1 MWCGL
6 TFLERNLADSWCA
19 ALFFHSL
26 HTTMS
31 SERSEGLTHLLVLDF
46 EATCDDNRSFGPTEI
61 IEFPVVFVE
70 LASRS
75 IVHEFHTYVRPV
87 AIPELT
93 PFCTQLTGIE
103 QSTVDG
109 GVLLEEALSGLR
121 QAMTE
126 VLGEDPDPSSFVFV
140 TCGDWDLKTMLP
152 KEVKRKNLASSV
164 PPGMDQWCN
173 IKHVFSSVTGV
184 RARGM
189 KGMLDHLGLELVGRH
204 HSGIDDS
211 RNIAALALNLLEA
224 APPSTSPSE
233 LFKARKAT
241 PKPTRGRGRNRQVKQ
256 S

>member
-1 MWCGL
+1 MGILNCRSEFTGYFSSIS
-6 TFLERNLADSWCA
+6 TGVAN
-19 ALFFHSL
+19 
-26 HTTMS
+26 MS
-31 SERSEGLTHLLVLDF
+31 SSGGLTHLLVLDF

-70 LASRS
+70 LGSRS

-93 PFCTQLTGIE
+93 EFCTELTGIE

-109 GVLLEEALSGLR
+109 GILLEEALDGLR
-121 QAMTE
+121 QAMAE

-164 PPGMDQWCN
+164 PPEMEQWCN

-189 KGMLDHLGLELVGRH
+189 SGMLDHLGLDLVGRH

-211 RNIAALALNLLEA
+211 RNIAALALKLFELAEDKS
-224 APPSTSPSE
+224 PSTDASK
-233 LFKARKAT
+233 LFQARKAV
-241 PKPTRGRGRNRQVKQ
+241 PRPTRGKGRNRQVQ
-256 S
+256 Q